1 MGKKK
6 YAVLFSNM
14 NQTDSAAVYKKLQDD
29 KIDAKVEGNSI
40 LVPKDEVDAD
50 RMKVLSEVQLTN
62 GSQGFE
68 LFDKNNLGS
77 TDAEIKI
84 NYQRALQGELE
95 RTIKALP
102 QVEDAGVHLVI
113 PDDTEFV
120 KDTQPGSASV
130 TLKLKSGQNLS
141 QDQVKALVALVSGGV
156 KNLPKKNVQII
167 DDKMNLLTRDLYQ
180 DNGSGAEDS
189 TVPAEK
195 QQKLQQQYEKDLE
208 QRLLSMLETV
218 YGKGKVQVRVNAD
231 LDFDAVQQDATTYD
245 PNRTAVVSEH
255 TVNSTNTG
263 GTNNAGASPVDNNMS
278 NTTTTTG
285 NNGNS
290 TDNEVTRNYDVSKT
304 EQKTIRAPGSVK
316 RLTASVA
323 LDGNVDDATR
333 TSIRNLAV
341 SSIGYD
347 ANRGDTINVEGLP
360 FDTTAQDNAKKDMDA
375 MNKAEQL
382 AKRNRLIAIIGGL
395 AAVAVAAIVG
405 VILWRRKKREEEEDL
420 FDEEM
425 EEPQPI
431 NEAAEDETQ
440 VKEKPKFKPVE
451 LETENE
457 DVHLENEIKKYA
469 KDKPDQ
475 VADIIKSWLA
485 EDER

>member
-1 MGKKK
+1 
-6 YAVLFSNM
+6 
-14 NQTDSAAVYKKLQDD
+14 
-29 KIDAKVEGNSI
+29 
-40 LVPKDEVDAD
+40 
-50 RMKVLSEVQLTN
+50 
-62 GSQGFE
+62 
-68 LFDKNNLGS
+68 
-77 TDAEIKI
+77 
-84 NYQRALQGELE
+84 
-95 RTIKALP
+95 
-102 QVEDAGVHLVI
+102 
-113 PDDTEFV
+113 
-120 KDTQPGSASV
+120 
-130 TLKLKSGQNLS
+130 
-141 QDQVKALVALVSGGV
+141 
-156 KNLPKKNVQII
+156 
-167 DDKMNLLTRDLYQ
+167 
-180 DNGSGAEDS
+180 
-189 TVPAEK
+189 
-195 QQKLQQQYEKDLE
+195 
-208 QRLLSMLETV
+208 
-218 YGKGKVQVRVNAD
+218 
-231 LDFDAVQQDATTYD
+231 
-245 PNRTAVVSEH
+245 
-255 TVNSTNTG
+255 
-263 GTNNAGASPVDNNMS
+263 
-278 NTTTTTG
+278 
-285 NNGNS
+285 
-290 TDNEVTRNYDVSKT
+290 
-304 EQKTIRAPGSVK
+304 
-316 RLTASVA
+316 VA